1 MISSSLNYLE
11 VVSQEKTGVVGGI
24 TYGYDSS
31 SLVDAKIS
39 KKVNIYV
46 AEN

>member
-1 MISSSLNYLE
+1 MITFSLNYWE
-11 VVSQEKTGVVGGI
+11 VISQEKTGVVGGI
-24 TYGYDSS
+24 TYGYDRSCS
-31 SLVDAKIS
+31 VDTKVY